1 MRGHVPN
8 WNHLVSLFGFE
19 KNLSAKQEAAGSKPS
34 QRNTQGLYLNKWAEN
49 AAFVKTSANSNCY
62 TFYKKILLNKD
73 DKL

>member
-1 MRGHVPN
+1 MKGHIPN

-49 AAFVKTSANSNCY
+49 DAFVKTSANSNCY
-62 TFYKKILLNKD
+62 TF
-73 DKL
+73 